1 MKKLFILTIAIT
13 ASLLFVQCKKTE
25 ILTEEVIVSTEKSL
39 TGNVLEGSNW
49 EVLSVVSVP
58 KNVNISFTVKHPKMN
73 FYNDYIEMKL
83 GRDICSKHYLFATD
97 NITVDFASCTISN
110 PNHQS
115 LSDLMEG
122 DFQYIISDNG
132 NEMILKNNSET
143 EITLRR
149 VAQLG
154 TSTPVSTSMSIN
166 TTVQ

>member
-1 MKKLFILTIAIT
+1 M
-13 ASLLFVQCKKTE
+13 
-25 ILTEEVIVSTEKSL
+25 
-39 TGNVLEGSNW
+39 
-49 EVLSVVSVP
+49 SVVSVP

-83 GRDICSKHYLFATD
+83 GRDVCSKHYLFVTD
-97 NITVDFASCTISN
+97 NITVDFASCAISN
-110 PNHQS
+110 TNHQA

>member
-25 ILTEEVIVSTEKSL
+25 VLNEELIVSVEKSL
-39 TGNVLEGSNW
+39 NNVLNGSSW
-49 EVLSVVSVP
+49 EVLTVVSVP
-58 KNVNISFTVKHPKMN
+58 KNVNISFSVKHPKMN
-73 FYNDYIEMKL
+73 FSNDYIEMKL
-83 GRDICSKHYLFATD
+83 GRDICSKHYMMSNG
-97 NITVDFASCTISN
+97 NITVDFASCAITN

-115 LSDLMEG
+115 LSDLLEG
-122 DFQYIISDNG
+122 EFQYIISDNG

-143 EITLRR
+143 EVTLRR

>member
-1 MKKLFILTIAIT
+1 MKKLFILAFAIT
-13 ASLLFVQCKKTE
+13 TSLLFVQCKKSE
-25 ILTEEVIVSTEKSL
+25 VLTEEIISTEKSL
-39 TGNVLEGSNW
+39 TNVLEGSNW

-73 FYNDYIEMKL
+73 FFNDYIEMKL

-97 NITVDFASCTISN
+97 NITVDFANCTITN
-110 PNHQS
+110 PNHQQ
-115 LSDLMEG
+115 LSDLLEG
-122 DFQYIISDNG
+122 DFQYIISDSG

-154 TSTPVSTSMSIN
+154 TTTPVAANLPSN
-166 TTVQ
+166 LNVQ

>member
-1 MKKLFILTIAIT
+1 MKKLFILTFAIT
-13 ASLLFVQCKKTE
+13 TSLLFVQCKKSE
-25 ILTEEVIVSTEKSL
+25 VLTEEIITTEKSL

-58 KNVNISFTVKHPKMN
+58 KNVNISFSVKHPKMN

-97 NITVDFASCTISN
+97 NITVDFANCAISN
-110 PNHQS
+110 PNHQA
-115 LSDLMEG
+115 LSDLLEG

-154 TSTPVSTSMSIN
+154 TTTPVAANLPSN
-166 TTVQ
+166 LNVQ

>member
-1 MKKLFILTIAIT
+1 MKKLFILTVAISS
-13 ASLLFVQCKKTE
+13 SLLFVQCKKTE
-25 ILTEEVIVSTEKSL
+25 VLTEEIISTEKSL
-39 TGNVLEGSNW
+39 TGNILEGSNW
-49 EVLSVVSVP
+49 EVLTVVSVP

-73 FYNDYIEMKL
+73 FFNDYIEMKL
-83 GRDICSKHYLFATD
+83 GRDLCSKHYLFATD
-97 NITVDFASCTISN
+97 NITVDFAVCTITN
-110 PNHQS
+110 PNHQA
-115 LSDLMEG
+115 LSDLLEG

-132 NEMILKNNSET
+132 NEMILKNNAET

>member
-1 MKKLFILTIAIT
+1 MKKLFILTFALT
-13 ASLLFVQCKKTE
+13 TSLLFVQCKKSE
-25 ILTEEVIVSTEKSL
+25 VLTEEIISTEKSL
-39 TGNVLEGSNW
+39 TGNVLEGTNW

-97 NITVDFASCTISN
+97 NITVDFASCAITN
-110 PNHQS
+110 PNHQA
-115 LSDLMEG
+115 LSDLLEG

-132 NEMILKNNSET
+132 NEMILKNNAET

-154 TSTPVSTSMSIN
+154 TTTPVA
-166 TTVQ
+166 TTVPTAANVQ

>member
-25 ILTEEVIVSTEKSL
+25 VLTEEIVSTEKSL
-39 TGNVLEGSNW
+39 SNVLDGSSW
-49 EVLSVVSVP
+49 EVLTVVSVP

-73 FYNDYIEMKL
+73 FFNDYIEMKL
-83 GRDICSKHYLFATD
+83 GRDICSKHYLMNND
-97 NITVDFASCTISN
+97 NITVDFASCAITN

-115 LSDLMEG
+115 LSDLLEG
-122 DFQYIISDNG
+122 EFQYIISDSG

-149 VAQLG
+149 VAQFG

>member
-25 ILTEEVIVSTEKSL
+25 VLTEEVVSTEKSL
-39 TGNVLEGSNW
+39 GNVLAGSNW
-49 EVLSVVSVP
+49 EVLSVVSAP

-97 NITVDFASCTISN
+97 NITVDFANCTITN

-115 LSDLMEG
+115 LSDLLEG
-122 DFQYIISDNG
+122 EFQYIISDNG

>member
-1 MKKLFILTIAIT
+1 MKKLFILAFALT
-13 ASLLFVQCKKTE
+13 ASLLFVQCKKSE
-25 ILTEEVIVSTEKSL
+25 VLTEEIISTEKSL

-58 KNVNISFTVKHPKMN
+58 KNVNISWTVKHPKMN

-83 GRDICSKHYLFATD
+83 GRDICSKHYMLAND

-110 PNHQS
+110 QNHQQ

-122 DFQYIISDNG
+122 DFQYILSDDA
-132 NEMILKNNSET
+132 NEMILKNNAET
-143 EITLRR
+143 EIVLRR

-154 TSTPVSTSMSIN
+154 TTTPVATNVPSISS
-166 TTVQ
+166 VQ

>member
-1 MKKLFILTIAIT
+1 MKKLFILSIAIT

-25 ILTEEVIVSTEKSL
+25 VLTEEIITTEKSL
-39 TGNVLEGSNW
+39 TGNALEGSNW
-49 EVLSVVSVP
+49 EVLTVVSVP

-97 NITVDFASCTISN
+97 NITVDFANCTISN
-110 PNHQS
+110 PSHQT
-115 LSDLMEG
+115 LSDLLEG
-122 DFQYIISDNG
+122 NFQYIISDNG
-132 NEMILKNNSET
+132 NEMILKNNAET
-143 EITLRR
+143 EIVLRR

-154 TSTPVSTSMSIN
+154 TTTPVSTSMSIN

>member
-25 ILTEEVIVSTEKSL
+25 VLTEEVIVSTEKSL
-39 TGNVLEGSNW
+39 NNVLDGTSW
-49 EVLSVVSVP
+49 EILSVVSVP
-58 KNVNISFTVKHPKMN
+58 KNINISFTVKHPKMN
-73 FYNDYIEMKL
+73 FFNDYIEMKL
-83 GRDICSKHYLFATD
+83 GRDICSKHYLMSGD
-97 NITVDFASCTISN
+97 NITVDFASCAISN

-132 NEMILKNNSET
+132 NEMVLKNNSET
-143 EITLRR
+143 EITLRS

-154 TSTPVSTSMSIN
+154 TSTPVSTSISIN